1 MVEDAD
7 KGTTPRCY
15 DEAARAALK
24 RHVERVDQQRG
35 VSRDV
40 DWDALWGNLE
50 SAAETY
56 KMWTV
61 EPQNSPKLP
70 AQNHLDK
77 LTRCATTINKLRD
90 YLRDPGLLNWDVV
103 SSDGSRRAIKAEL
116 PERLKHL
123 TPQLAELQNELTR
136 QLAELQ
142 NELEAE
148 ARKLQVVLNGAKLH
162 AADINDSNAWLEGM
176 ILDIGHRLLGP
187 QVGRA
192 DGPLVTFLQ
201 LALTPV
207 LGEATPPRETL
218 RTTARRRVVVSKMMR
233 TDNVVMKR
241 KKNLC

>member
-7 KGTTPRCY
+7 KGTRSRRY

-24 RHVERVDQQRG
+24 RHVERVYQQRG

-40 DWDALWGNLE
+40 DWDALWGDLE

-61 EPQNSPKLP
+61 QPQNSSVP
-70 AQNHLDK
+70 ARNNLDK

-90 YLRDPGLLNWDVV
+90 CLRDPALLHWDVV
-103 SSDGSRRAIKAEL
+103 SSDGSRRAIKAES
-116 PERLKHL
+116 PERLEHL
-123 TPQLAELQNELTR
+123 TRELAELQNK
-136 QLAELQ
+136 
-142 NELEAE
+142 LETD
-148 ARKLQVVLNGAKLH
+148 ARELQVVLNGAKLH
-162 AADINDSNAWLEGM
+162 AVDVNDYNAWLEGM
-176 ILDIGHRLLGP
+176 ILDIGHRLFGP

-218 RTTARRRVVVSKMMR
+218 RTNARREWWS
-233 TDNVVMKR
+233 R
-241 KKNLC
+241 K

>member
-7 KGTTPRCY
+7 KGTTPRRY

-40 DWDALWGNLE
+40 DWDALWGDLE

-61 EPQNSPKLP
+61 QPQNSPKVP
-70 AQNHLDK
+70 ARNNLDK

-90 YLRDPGLLNWDVV
+90 YLRDPALLNWDVV
-103 SSDGSRRAIKAEL
+103 SSDGSRRAIKAET
-116 PERLKHL
+116 PERLEHL
-123 TPQLAELQNELTR
+123 TRELAELQNK
-136 QLAELQ
+136 
-142 NELEAE
+142 LETD
-148 ARKLQVVLNGAKLH
+148 ARELQVVLNGAKLH
-162 AADINDSNAWLEGM
+162 AADVNDSNAWLEGV
-176 ILDIGHRLLGP
+176 ILDIGHRLFGP

-218 RTTARRRVVVSKMMR
+218 RTIARRE
-233 TDNVVMKR
+233 
-241 KKNLC
+241 